1 VERIRAAVASLG
13 PPRIP
18 LGVTVSAGIAIHRGD
33 FDRTTLESLVA
44 RADAALY
51 AAKKAGR
58 DRVILE
64 PPPKPATP
72 ADVRYR

>member
-1 VERIRAAVASLG
+1 MAASASLG

-18 LGVTVSAGIAIHRGD
+18 LGVTISAGIAVHQGLFERIS
-33 FDRTTLESLVA
+33 LESLVA

-64 PPPKPATP
+64 PVPEPATP